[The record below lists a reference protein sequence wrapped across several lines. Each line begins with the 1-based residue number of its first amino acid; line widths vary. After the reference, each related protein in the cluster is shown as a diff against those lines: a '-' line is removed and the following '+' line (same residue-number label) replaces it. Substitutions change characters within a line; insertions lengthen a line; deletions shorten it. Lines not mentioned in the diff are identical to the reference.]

1 MKNYIALLV
10 TSCLFGTTLFAQDDP
25 VAPSPPAELKKFERL
40 LGTWAGTG
48 TATMAPGMDPSGW
61 TSRSHIK
68 KAMGGFFLEENT
80 VIDVGEGMP
89 SFVFRSFMGYDSMHR
104 KYLTVTVG
112 NMGGASISE
121 GHWVDDNTL
130 VSVESGMEDG
140 AFAVDH
146 WVTTLGTDTYS
157 FVGHRSVDGGEFF
170 VYVQGE
176 MKRIDEPFE
185 VPSSESTP
193 AFGPVGAE
201 MQKLNRMAGHY
212 RLAGKMQMAPD
223 APSMDISAAEWLVP
237 IFGGTA
243 LQATVV
249 GDPIPGLGAYEGWA
263 VFSWDEERRCYAS
276 MFVNNMGEIGEGEMR
291 WVGDQLV
298 TTAAHL
304 RMDLPSVARGV
315 ITLDEQGAIIKMSAH
330 SMIGAHAPGLDF
342 EATYTVQQD

>member
-1 MKNYIALLV
+1 MKKHIALLV
-10 TSCLFGTTLFAQDDP
+10 TICLFSASLLAQDEMS
-25 VAPSPPAELKKFERL
+25 APSPPAELKRFDRL
-40 LGTWAGTG
+40 IGTWAGTG
-48 TATMAPGMDPSGW
+48 TAAMAPGMEASGW
-61 TSRSHIK
+61 TSRSQVK

-89 SFVFRSFMGYDSMHR
+89 APLVFRSFMGYDSTNR
-104 KYLTVTVG
+104 KYLTVAVG
-112 NMGGASISE
+112 NMGGASTSE
-121 GHWVDDNTL
+121 MHWVDDNTM

-140 AFAVDH
+140 VFAVDR

-185 VPSSESTP
+185 APSSQTTP
-193 AFGPVGAE
+193 AFGPAGAQ
-201 MQKLNRMAGHY
+201 MQRLNRMAGRY
-212 RLAGKMQMAPD
+212 RLAGKMQMMPD
-223 APSMDISAAEWLVP
+223 APSMDISGVETLAP

-249 GDPIPGLGAYEGWA
+249 GDPVPGLGAYEAWA
-263 VFSWDEERRCYAS
+263 VFTWNDERRCYTTL
-276 MFVNNMGEIGEGEMR
+276 FVNNMGEIGESEMR

-298 TTAAHL
+298 TTSAQL
-304 RMDLPSVARGV
+304 RMDLPSVYRGV
-315 ITLDEQGAIIKMSAH
+315 ITLDEKGAITKMASH

-342 EATYTVQQD
+342 EATYSLQR